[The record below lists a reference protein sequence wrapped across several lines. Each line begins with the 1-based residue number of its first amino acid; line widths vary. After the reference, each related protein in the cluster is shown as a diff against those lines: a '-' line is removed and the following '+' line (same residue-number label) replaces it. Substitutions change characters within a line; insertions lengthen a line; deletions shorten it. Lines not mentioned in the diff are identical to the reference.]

1 MEQLEA
7 FFKFEKLP
15 KTIKLDSGTIL
26 PDVQGFVHL
35 NMERLRNNINHESPD
50 MIGRKSRLLK
60 LKALI
65 QEGYGK

>member
-1 MEQLEA
+1 MEQFEA

-26 PDVQGFVHL
+26 PDVQGFVDL
-35 NMERLRNNINHESPD
+35 NMERLRNNINNESPD
-50 MIGRKSRLLK
+50 MIGRKTRLLK